1 MSQQVNLFSP
11 IFRKEE
17 KKFSAKTMFQAAGIV
32 IVGIA
37 VLTVAQ
43 VWNMGKL
50 QTTIDDLERQ
60 RASLDKRADEFRGT
74 RRPSDPLA
82 QKVSRLEQLLAARAQ
97 LQKALLK
104 DEFSNTE
111 GYSDYLMALARQ
123 HVRGM
128 WLTAFEIAG
137 AGRQLTVQGRSRRP
151 ELVPRYIQKLSAE
164 KSLAGI
170 NFKLFQMS
178 RPQIG
183 EGPRL
188 ANYVEFIAST
198 RDLEQGKQAR

>member
-32 IVGIA
+32 AAGIA
-37 VLTVAQ
+37 LLTIVQ
-43 VWNMGKL
+43 VWNMSKL
-50 QTTIDDLERQ
+50 QATIDNLERQ
-60 RASLDKRADEFRGT
+60 RASLDKRANEFRGV

-82 QKVSRLEQLLAARAQ
+82 QKVSRLEQLLAARTQ
-97 LQKALLK
+97 LQEALLK

-111 GYSDYLMALARQ
+111 GYSEYLMAFARQ

-128 WLTAFEIAG
+128 WLTGFEIAG
-137 AGRQLTVQGRSRRP
+137 AGRQLTIQGRSRQP
-151 ELVPRYIQKLSAE
+151 ELVPRYVQKLSIE

-170 NFKLFQMS
+170 DFKLFQMS
-178 RPQIG
+178 RPRIG
-183 EGPRL
+183 DKERL
-188 ANYVEFIAST
+188 ADYVEFIAST
-198 RDLEQGKQAR
+198 REIEKEHLTR

>member
-32 IVGIA
+32 AAGIA
-37 VLTVAQ
+37 ILTVVQ
-43 VWNMGKL
+43 IWNMNKL
-50 QTTIDDLERQ
+50 QTTIEDLERQ
-60 RASLDKRADEFRGT
+60 RASLDQRANEFRGT
-74 RRPSDPLA
+74 RRPSDPLS
-82 QKVSRLEQLLAARAQ
+82 QKVLRLERLLAVRTQ
-97 LQKALLK
+97 LQEALLK

-111 GYSDYLMALARQ
+111 GYSDYLMAFARQ

-128 WLTAFEIAG
+128 WLTAFEITG
-137 AGRQLTVQGRSRRP
+137 AGRELTVQGRSRQP

-170 NFKLFQMS
+170 DFKLFQMS
-178 RPQIG
+178 RPQVG
-183 EGPRL
+183 NSSRL
-188 ANYVEFIAST
+188 ADYVEFVAST
-198 RDLEQGKQAR
+198 RDFEQEKLTR